1 MQKDYKRIEKGLE
14 TDYRSSWTPCS
25 SLSTSKSLCTTLP
38 SSQDVFSPG
47 LRSNANLE
55 TFRLVQTTKHTRC
68 MQKTNEPNV
77 PDNFSLLGPG
87 LLNTFS

>member
-1 MQKDYKRIEKGLE
+1 MQKDYKRIEKGLK

-47 LRSNANLE
+47 LRSNANVE
-55 TFRLVQTTKHTRC
+55 TFRLSHNCSLQG
-68 MQKTNEPNV
+68 
-77 PDNFSLLGPG
+77 PDKLNPFS
-87 LLNTFS
+87 